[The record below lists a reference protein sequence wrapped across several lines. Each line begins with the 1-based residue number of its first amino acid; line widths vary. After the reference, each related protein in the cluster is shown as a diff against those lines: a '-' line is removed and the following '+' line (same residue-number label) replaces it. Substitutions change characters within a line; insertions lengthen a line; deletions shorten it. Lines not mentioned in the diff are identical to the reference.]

1 MTIPRTHIFTHE
13 DLVKVYD
20 ELDRRM
26 AMDIEDG
33 TVPCRYIEEERKAR
47 LQGLYG
53 TIMALASNKE
63 WQQIVWWIDEI
74 EEERYYPEGKYDD
87 QGCLKV

>member
-1 MTIPRTHIFTHE
+1 MHHFTKE
-13 DLVKVYD
+13 DIIKVYD

-26 AMDIEDG
+26 ELDIEDG
-33 TVPCRYIEEERKAR
+33 TVPRRYIEEERRAR

-53 TIMALASNKE
+53 TIMVLVSNKE

-87 QGCLKV
+87 HGCLKV

>member
-1 MTIPRTHIFTHE
+1 MYNFTKE
-13 DLVKVYD
+13 DLIKVYD

-26 AMDIEDG
+26 NLDLEDG
-33 TVPCRYIEEERKAR
+33 TVPRRYATEERKAR
-47 LQGLYG
+47 LQGVYG
-53 TIMALASNKE
+53 TLMALVPNKN
-63 WQQIVWWIDEI
+63 WQSITWWIDEI

>member
-1 MTIPRTHIFTHE
+1 MHHFTKE
-13 DLVKVYD
+13 DIIKVYD

-26 AMDIEDG
+26 ELDIEDG
-33 TVPCRYIEEERKAR
+33 TVPRRYIGEERKAR

-53 TIMALASNKE
+53 TSMVLVSNKE